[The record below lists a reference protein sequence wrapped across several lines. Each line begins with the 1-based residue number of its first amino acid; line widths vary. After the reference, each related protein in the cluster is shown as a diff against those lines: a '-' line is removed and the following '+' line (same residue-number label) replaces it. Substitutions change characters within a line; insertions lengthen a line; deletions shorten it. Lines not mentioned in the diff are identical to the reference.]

1 MGIKKNSRPRH
12 VSSNKNK
19 EGRTAMYLCIKK
31 RRIAFGWP
39 GMLILLWFLSGSV
52 TADNAT
58 IQPVHDEDILAIL
71 TPTTPDQIGL
81 KPEAIQLLMQY
92 PKERRTAA
100 IAYALGDPRRFPTAI
115 QIIIDHEA
123 MRDPRLATYLA
134 EAMTRARGETLLQAA
149 RAARFIP
156 SRILVPALLTY
167 GVTSPYADIRMIK
180 VRNQYE
186 RHYAT
191 VFAEA
196 AEALYI
202 ITDGRIGMKRVERH
216 RILSEAKR
224 EALIKEWQHTWETES
239 GDEEQVKD

>member
-1 MGIKKNSRPRH
+1 MA
-12 VSSNKNK
+12 
-19 EGRTAMYLCIKK
+19 TYLCIKK
-31 RRIAFGWP
+31 RRIAFGWL

-52 TADNAT
+52 MAENPT

-71 TPTTPDQIGL
+71 TPITPDQIGL
-81 KPEAIQLLMQY
+81 KPEAVQLLIQY
-92 PKERRTAA
+92 PKERRMAA

-123 MRDPRLATYLA
+123 MRDPRLAPYLA
-134 EAMTRARGETLLQAA
+134 KAMTQAKGVTLLQAA
-149 RAARFIP
+149 RAARFIY
-156 SRILVPALLTY
+156 SQILVPTLLTY

-180 VRNQYE
+180 VLNRYE

-216 RILSEAKR
+216 RILPEAKR
-224 EALIKEWQHTWETES
+224 EALIKEWQHTWQTES
-239 GDEEQVKD
+239 MDQGEAKDR